1 MGITF
6 YIFKKLSD
14 NLCDN
19 DSYDLSENGV
29 EYDNILFEIL
39 ETDIQNSIFIWYS
52 SNLPFNLIS
61 TYKP

>member
-1 MGITF
+1 LGITF

-39 ETDIQNSIFIWYS
+39 ETDIQNSIFI
-52 SNLPFNLIS
+52 
-61 TYKP
+61 